1 MREDIVKISRK
12 ELYEQVW
19 AEPVTQLARRYSFS
33 DVWLAKICRKYNIPR
48 PPRGYW
54 ARKRSGRKVPKTP
67 LPKEKDDPVI
77 KIYVRPLDLKE
88 KDVTEKKAISEK
100 RAIPS
105 IVVPEVLNDP
115 HPLIETSS
123 EILASCKSDSS
134 GIVIPSGGH
143 CLDIQVSRESL
154 PRSLRIMNALIKT
167 LDAMG
172 FEVSILGKATRVK
185 VLDVS
190 LSIGIGEELY
200 RRRLKAKDHN
210 LDGYYNFGYNRY
222 EDQPIP
228 SGRLFLSIGD
238 LGFYSAGECRKN
250 WRDTE
255 TKGLED
261 SLKSFISG
269 LIKAA
274 TLKKARISSKDER
287 ELPENEAGS
296 DI

>member
-1 MREDIVKISRK
+1 MNNDIIKISRK

-19 AEPVTQLARRYSFS
+19 AEPVTQLARRYGFS

-54 ARKRSGRKVPKTP
+54 ARKRSGQKIPKTP
-67 LPKEKDDPVI
+67 LPKGKDNPVI
-77 KIYVRPLDLKE
+77 KIYVRPLDFKE
-88 KDVTEKKAISEK
+88 KDVIEKEAVSLK
-100 RAIPS
+100 RVIPD
-105 IVVPEVLNDP
+105 IIVPEVLKDP
-115 HPLIETSS
+115 RPLIETSS
-123 EILASCKSDSS
+123 EILSSCKSDSS
-134 GIVIPSGGH
+134 GIVIPSGDH
-143 CLDIQVSRESL
+143 CLDIRVSRDSL
-154 PRSLRIMNALIKT
+154 PRSLRIMDALIKI
-167 LDAMG
+167 LDAMS
-172 FEVSILGKATRVK
+172 FEVSISGKSTQVK

-228 SGRLFLSIGD
+228 SGKLFLNIGN

-255 TKGLED
+255 TKRLED
-261 SLKSFISG
+261 SLKSFILG

-274 TLKKARISSKDER
+274 ALKKAKASTTDER
-287 ELPENEAGS
+287 E
-296 DI
+296 